1 MRCIEM
7 QEAYNEINVAIT
19 NFYKVNF
26 TKDFNKEIM
35 NILFY
40 FKFLVRLHGEYNNSL
55 ALWKHH
61 VNFFIAELL
70 IRKHGSSSVLIILA
84 LIKIRVYGSKTL
96 Q

>member
-1 MRCIEM
+1 M

-19 NFYKVNF
+19 SFYKVNF

-40 FKFLVRLHGEYNNSL
+40 FKFLVRLHDEYNNSL

-61 VNFFIAELL
+61 VSFFIAELL

-84 LIKIRVYGSKTL
+84 LMKIRVYGSKTL